1 MSYLV
6 EAEATGPIEG
16 EDAIVTPPRP
26 PHRRVSVSLLFTLTV
41 LIGTVV
47 AIYVGFPP
55 RHHVL
60 MTEAVAQHRDQ
71 EPAWDLVAPT
81 PDQLRAWV
89 IGAVGAKSV
98 PLPAGGVAEG
108 AKRIEVLKKSTAVIR
123 YQVAGEP
130 VTYLVQ
136 IAASVGPDIT
146 ESDDELRVVAWQT
159 GRFRFVMVGAA
170 RSPDALRATLK

>member
-16 EDAIVTPPRP
+16 EDAVVTPPRP

-60 MTEAVAQHRDQ
+60 MTEAVAQHREKD
-71 EPAWDLVAPT
+71 PAWDLVAPT
-81 PDQLRAWV
+81 PDQLRAFV
-89 IGAVGAKSV
+89 VGAVGAKGV
-98 PLPAGGVAEG
+98 PLPAEGVAEG
-108 AKRIEVLKKSTAVIR
+108 ARRIEVLKKSTAVIR
-123 YQVAGEP
+123 YRLGDAP
-130 VTYLVQ
+130 VTYVVQ
-136 IAASVGPDIT
+136 IAGSVGPDTT
-146 ESDDELRVVAWQT
+146 ETEDDLRVVAWQT
-159 GRFRFVMVGAA
+159 GRFRFVMVGAGSA
-170 RSPDALRATLK
+170 PDALKKSLK

>member
-26 PHRRVSVSLLFTLTV
+26 PHRRVSVSLVFTLTV

-60 MTEAVAQHRDQ
+60 MTEAIAQHRD
-71 EPAWDLVAPT
+71 EAAAWDLVQPT
-81 PDQLRAWV
+81 PAELRAFV
-89 IGAVGAKSV
+89 TGAVGAKNV
-98 PLPAGGVAEG
+98 PLPQEGIAEG
-108 AKRIEVLKKSTAVIR
+108 ARRIEVLKKSTAVIR
-123 YQVAGEP
+123 YRFAGEP
-130 VTYLVQ
+130 VTYVVQ
-136 IAASVGPDIT
+136 IAASVGPDTT
-146 ESDDELRVVAWQT
+146 ETEDELRVVAWQT
-159 GRFRFVMVGAA
+159 GRFRFVMVGKGGG
-170 RSPDALRATLK
+170 PDALKKTLK